1 MQNENVSSKHFLLVQ
16 LVFMAVWLVSQSQ
29 SAENALKWATVVAR
43 YIVYLLTS
51 IGLQELCGFAFKPLF
66 WQRLSVSK
74 LYQENRVCWL
84 TYGAST
90 SLLLL
95 TNERVLAEDFP
106 LLFAAFLVCQFLKSE
121 HKDSAEPTINYGT
134 GMACSFFEGYLK
146 HIIPSDGKA
155 DGFVQKIVKW
165 ESAEGVVFPV
175 KKLLLVITKTLYCPP
190 DLRDF
195 NKHDRPDLPRIEP
208 CVDKSLEEVT
218 KDVAGVKNRR
228 YSNTTYV
235 IKWGDN
241 SHPPVYIAAE
251 CATPLH
257 TLYGVLN
264 NHQLYR
270 ELVNA
275 DKDLLV
281 RDFVTQL
288 QSILDRSPVT
298 QNKCVLVFFDD
309 SPGSTEYLPHVLLKK
324 IAEMEPD
331 YRGIID
337 RHDAQQSDEDR
348 ERVEP
353 PPRVLQAPPVHGN

>member
-1 MQNENVSSKHFLLVQ
+1 MQNDYVSHKHFLVVQ
-16 LVFMAVWLVSQSQ
+16 LVFMVVWFVSQSQ
-29 SAENALKWATVVAR
+29 SVENALKWATVVAR

-51 IGLQELCGFAFKPLF
+51 LGLQELCGLAFKPLF
-66 WQRLSVSK
+66 WQRISLSR
-74 LYQENRVCWL
+74 LYQQNQLCWL
-84 TYGAST
+84 TYGVSAA
-90 SLLLL
+90 LLLV
-95 TNERVLAEDFP
+95 TNQRVLAEDFP
-106 LLFAAFLVCQFLKSE
+106 LLFAAFLVCQFLKTE
-121 HKDSAEPTINYGT
+121 QKAQPTINYGT

-146 HIIPSDGKA
+146 HIIPSDGKS
-155 DGFVQKIVKW
+155 DGFVEKIRKW
-165 ESAEGVVFPV
+165 ENGQGVVFPV
-175 KKLLLVITKTLYCPP
+175 KKLLLVITKSLYCPP
-190 DLRDF
+190 DLREF

-208 CVDKSLEEVT
+208 CVDKSLEVVE

-235 IKWGDN
+235 IKWDDN
-241 SHPPVYIAAE
+241 SHPPVYLAAE

-281 RDFVTQL
+281 RDFVVQL
-288 QSILDRSPVT
+288 QNILDRSPVT

-309 SPGSTEYLPHVLLKK
+309 SPGSTEYLPNVLLQK
-324 IAEMEPD
+324 IEELEPD

-337 RHDAQQSDEDR
+337 RHDAQQAEDENVPL
-348 ERVEP
+348 EA
-353 PPRVLQAPPVHGN
+353 PPRVLTPGTLNGN